1 MRLAVV
7 GYGFAGRSFHS
18 YLIGLVPG
26 LELRGVVS
34 RSGETRAKVLA
45 EHPGAVAYASLEE
58 ALADGEVD
66 AVVVATPHDTHHP
79 YSLAALRAGK
89 HVVTDKPMCLNLREA
104 REVYAAA
111 EAAGREVMVFHNR
124 RWDSEYLT
132 LQKVLAEGTLGDVR
146 WIEMAWNR
154 FGAWKSWRAKASS
167 GGGRMEWRHRR
178 RAGMRAAL
186 WQEVGGSRREE
197 SGQQVRANAAR
208 LLECLLV
215 TPGGD
220 GGVVAAEENV
230 GDAPAAIFDR
240 AGVLRTFDEAAGKA
254 VVGRALGIAENAGEE
269 ADDGVGD
276 DGGGE
281 SAIREDVIADGNF
294 VIHEMVDDALVEA
307 LVVAAEEDEVSA
319 GLRVVAG
326 ERLVEAAAAGG
337 HEEHAACGCAKALDG
352 FEDRLA
358 LQHHALAAAVGRVV
372 GGAVFVAR
380 PVAEIVAVEGDE
392 TALLSFADHAF
403 SQRCGGDGG
412 EEREDVDAHG
422 REAMKARL
430 SSRGKEE

>member
-34 RSGETRAKVLA
+34 RSGDTRAKVLA

-167 GGGRMEWRHRR
+167 GGGRLYDLGSHMLDQMLTLFPEPVETVFA
-178 RAGMRAAL
+178 RAHFDFPDTDTPSHCQVTVTFA
-186 WQEVGGSRREE
+186 GGKTGVIDCTSMSRFEKPRMLAY
-197 SGQQVRANAAR
+197 G
-208 LLECLLV
+208 
-215 TPGGD
+215 PGGTFVKF
-220 GGVVAAEENV
+220 GVDPQEAAMIK
-230 GDAPAAIFDR
+230 GDIDSASVPPAEWPRVTTAEGTRMVPPVPGRWRSFYEQVER
-240 AGVLRTFDEAAGKA
+240 VLR
-254 VVGRALGIAENAGEE
+254 GEE
-269 ADDGVGD
+269 KPAVTK
-276 DGGGE
+276 GE
-281 SAIREDVIADGNF
+281 MIRLMTVLDAA
-294 VIHEMVDDALVEA
+294 HESMRTGA
-307 LVVAAEEDEVSA
+307 VARVSA
-319 GLRVVAG
+319 
-326 ERLVEAAAAGG
+326 
-337 HEEHAACGCAKALDG
+337 
-352 FEDRLA
+352 
-358 LQHHALAAAVGRVV
+358 
-372 GGAVFVAR
+372 
-380 PVAEIVAVEGDE
+380 
-392 TALLSFADHAF
+392 
-403 SQRCGGDGG
+403 
-412 EEREDVDAHG
+412 
-422 REAMKARL
+422 
-430 SSRGKEE
+430 